1 MQTATRY
8 ATEKTEHGLLVRGV
22 VLAVTGDTGRG
33 FSLAREDFQKFK
45 QTFDRRVSR
54 EFIGAFVRLGHSGPR
69 IGKIVALEGGDELR
83 GDLLIENAD
92 VAARIEADAITDL
105 SITFAR
111 QAGALVDVS
120 LLEDTFGQLHEKLP
134 PFKVDVRKEFEIEP
148 DALVALSLSEPEQ
161 NMDKLDKALELLTKM
176 DERLTKLETTKPEPK
191 GDDDILGDADE
202 QQRFEKAYGD
212 KIKEIE
218 SRERE
223 RDVDSKVTQLSA
235 IAGGATAKQ
244 KALWREKLVECKTSD
259 LLSERFERMREQL
272 EMRRS
277 SKTTLEPEGGYAH
290 LSIESQLKEE
300 FVALGGIEK
309 LGVSEQEYINRT
321 KALAGDLR

>member
-1 MQTATRY
+1 MRD
-8 ATEKTEHGLLVRGV
+8 V

-33 FSLAREDFQKFK
+33 FSLTREDFQKFK

-54 EFIGAFVRLGHSGPR
+54 EFIGAFVRLGHNGPR
-69 IGKIVALEGGDELR
+69 IGKIVGLNDGDELR
-83 GDLLIENAD
+83 GDLLLENAD
-92 VAARIEADAITDL
+92 VASKVEAGDITDL

-176 DERLTKLETTKPEPK
+176 DERLTKLETAKPEPK
-191 GDDDILGDADE
+191 GDDDLLGDADE
-202 QQRFEKAYGD
+202 QQRFQKAYGD
-212 KIKEIE
+212 KLKEIE
-218 SRERE
+218 ARERE
-223 RDVDSKVTQLSA
+223 RDVDSKLTQLSA

-259 LLSERFERMREQL
+259 LLNERFDRMREQL
-272 EMRRS
+272 EMRRQS
-277 SKTTLEPEGGYAH
+277 RTTLEPEGGYAH
-290 LSIESQLKEE
+290 LSIEAQLKEE
-300 FVALGGIEK
+300 FVALGGLEK
-309 LGVSEQEYINRT
+309 LGLSEQEYINRT